1 MSEQANETDLGGY
14 TWLKIHIAE
23 DYDKLSDI
31 LEVEYGPK
39 KIAVDLKK
47 NISGEVGALLVEH
60 DYIDKDYRSTFYNY
74 YAKMGRPYRSVCV
87 RIHFFDRE
95 VEYCDS
101 PINLKGPDDW
111 LDYRYFGYVV
121 LRPTIEHTLGRSV
134 LSPRIRIGARGN
146 VIQSQH
152 KVHLIGQTLMARGFP
167 SMSQPA
173 DIAVCA
179 HVSCWAIL
187 RHYSEQYSQPQE
199 LLVHD
204 VTRLA
209 KPFDP
214 GGLTPSLG
222 LTVYEAERIFQAA
235 GCYPFMVVKNCEEDP
250 SGDSQD
256 TSFYAQLLS
265 YLESGFPLFVAL
277 ENEGHAIVI
286 VGYSWLEPPC
296 GMSGDNPHVWTQVEG
311 LSAVDDNLLPYS
323 TVIIGGEEVPG
334 AVSPAYTARDFTAF
348 IVPLP
353 EKIYYPAHA
362 VESFSRGALYRSYK
376 AKLSLPDE
384 IILLRRYFI
393 TTISALRR
401 YVRKNRSQMGEELV
415 SLFMHMRTAQFVWV
429 IEYASEQQWAQEHIA
444 ARAVID
450 ASASPTD
457 EHPMWLCHNHELAI
471 VFDRS
476 SGKPSGKEVELDRPE
491 CTPLGRMEDN
501 LRPVNW

>member
-1 MSEQANETDLGGY
+1 MSEKANETGLGGY
-14 TWLKIHIAE
+14 TWLKIHSSK
-23 DYDKLSDI
+23 DYDKLIDI

-39 KIAVDLKK
+39 KIAADLKN
-47 NISGEVGALLVEH
+47 NISREVGAVLVEH

-74 YAKMGRPYRSVCV
+74 YAKMGRPYRSDCV

-95 VEYCDS
+95 VDYCAS
-101 PINLKGPDDW
+101 PLDLKGPDDW
-111 LDYRYFGYVV
+111 LDYRYFGFVV

-146 VIQSQH
+146 VIQSHH
-152 KVHLIGQTLMARGFP
+152 KVHLLGQTLMARGFP

-187 RHYSEQYSQPQE
+187 RHYSEQYSQHQE

-235 GCYPFMVVKNCEEDP
+235 GCYPFMVVKKLEEDTN
-250 SGDSQD
+250 GDDQD

-286 VGYSWLEPPC
+286 AGYSWLEPSR
-296 GMSGDNPHVWTQVEG
+296 GVSGDNSHVWSQVEG
-311 LSAVDDNLLPYS
+311 LLAVDDNLLPYS
-323 TVIIGGEEVPG
+323 TVSIGREQVPG
-334 AVSPAYTARDFTAF
+334 AVSPAYTASDFTAF

-353 EKIYYPAHA
+353 EKIFKAYPSGSGRINGWWPRCYARSGA
-362 VESFSRGALYRSYK
+362 TRLRPRQSALSRPTTRSPTDNCVAPSYCVTGCRGI
-376 AKLSLPDE
+376 SL
-384 IILLRRYFI
+384 RYFI
-393 TTISALRR
+393 
-401 YVRKNRSQMGEELV
+401 Q
-415 SLFMHMRTAQFVWV
+415 HMRSNRFLVVLCIGHIRQN
-429 IEYASEQQWAQEHIA
+429 WACQRKIFCC
-444 ARAVID
+444 VD
-450 ASASPTD
+450 TS
-457 EHPMWLCHNHELAI
+457 
-471 VFDRS
+471 
-476 SGKPSGKEVELDRPE
+476 
-491 CTPLGRMEDN
+491 
-501 LRPVNW
+501 